1 MAAPPAAPAAVA
13 RAAATRVLVGIV
25 YDDSTSTPLLQLDFA
40 TVGGVTPDSDFKTLV
55 LRKIR
60 PLPEFAHVT
69 LTGQMFIYGPWRTQ
83 PARHGNDVSALLQ
96 AGEPLGIL
104 DVLADLPELA
114 LPGRAAAG
122 QHFFFVVRVPP
133 PGASPLPA
141 ARACAGGR
149 ACAECGLGLG

>member
-1 MAAPPAAPAAVA
+1 MAATPAAPEFLVGVVYDG
-13 RAAATRVLVGIV
+13 AATLK
-25 YDDSTSTPLLQLDFA
+25 LDFDPIDGVA
-40 TVGGVTPDSDFKTLV
+40 PDANVGVFKTLV